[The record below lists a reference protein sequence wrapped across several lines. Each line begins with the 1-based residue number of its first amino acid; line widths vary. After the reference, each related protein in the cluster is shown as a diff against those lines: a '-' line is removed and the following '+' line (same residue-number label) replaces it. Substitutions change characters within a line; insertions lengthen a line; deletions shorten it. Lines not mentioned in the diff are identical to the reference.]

1 MIEFNFKITYR
12 SKIQKKIDNFTRR
25 SKKFSKNHND
35 KRHRYNHAIFF
46 KKQNLNKKIR
56 NAIDMTTMFMNE
68 KRQNVITFAI
78 ILYVLNEKKFYAKND
93 EIASKK
99 NDSQS
104 NIMKRIKTTYF
115 ENVTFQKIMQNKRDE
130 RKKIFSN
137 ITKNEVRLKLKNCQI
152 KNELLYVKNKIY
164 VFNDEMLHVSILSQI
179 HDNSSKKHV
188 DKTTTYDR
196 LNRHYY

>member
-12 SKIQKKIDNFTRR
+12 SKLQKTKFDNFTRR
-25 SKKFSKNHND
+25 LKNFLKNYD
-35 KRHRYNHAIFF
+35 DERHRYNHVIFF

-99 NDSQS
+99 
-104 NIMKRIKTTYF
+104 KRFAI
-115 ENVTFQKIMQNKRDE
+115 EHHE
-130 RKKIFSN
+130 
-137 ITKNEVRLKLKNCQI
+137 KN
-152 KNELLYVKNKIY
+152 
-164 VFNDEMLHVSILSQI
+164 
-179 HDNSSKKHV
+179 
-188 DKTTTYDR
+188 
-196 LNRHYY
+196 